1 VPEDGE
7 PGAGALSVVIAG
19 TAFGYP
25 EGSGAAA
32 RTRAYAKG
40 LAESGA
46 RVHVVSLLTPGRSG
60 PGVNPAA
67 SGVEDGVSYEYACG
81 TRERRPTFAG
91 RRLLELGIPLGLR
104 RAAGR
109 HFAATSG
116 RRAIIVYSDQ
126 PLWIVVTALV
136 ARSLR
141 ARSVL
146 EVCEIP
152 LVSERDPLKLALRR
166 WLLDRLAYR
175 LVDGFIAISAY
186 LEDYLRSRVPEST
199 PIVRVPIL
207 VAPEELG
214 MPSGIQPE
222 GTPRQVVFVGGL
234 EEREVGDL
242 LAAFAPVAAG
252 HPDVVLKVVGG
263 GRVEVRERLAT
274 RIAALGLTDR
284 VLLPGWAT
292 REELP
297 RVLHEATVLVL
308 PRRDALFSQAGFP
321 TKLGEYLAS
330 GRPVVTTVTGEIGRH
345 LVHAQTAYLVPP
357 GDAVAFAVAI
367 GHVLDHP
374 EEARARGGP
383 PRPAAPPRRGPG
395 GPPRRPPQC
404 IH

>member
-1 VPEDGE
+1 
-7 PGAGALSVVIAG
+7 LSVVIAG

-40 LAESGA
+40 LTESGA
-46 RVHVVSLLTPGRSG
+46 HVHVVSLLTPSRSG
-60 PGVNPAA
+60 TGVNPDA
-67 SGVEDGVSYEYACG
+67 SGVDDGVSYEYACG
-81 TRERRPTFAG
+81 IRERRSTFVG
-91 RRLLELGIPLGLR
+91 RRLLELSIPLGLR

-109 HFAATSG
+109 HFAVTSG
-116 RRAIIVYSDQ
+116 RRAMIVYSDQ

-136 ARSLR
+136 ARSLK
-141 ARSVL
+141 ARPVL

-152 LVSERDPLKLALRR
+152 LVSEHDPLKLAVRR
-166 WLLDRLAYR
+166 WLLDELAYR

-186 LEDYLRSRVPEST
+186 LEDYLRSRVPKGT

-207 VAPEELG
+207 VAPEEFS
-214 MPSGIQPE
+214 MPSGTQPV
-222 GTPRQVVFVGGL
+222 GAPRQVVFVGGL
-234 EEREVGDL
+234 EEQEVGDL
-242 LAAFAPVAAG
+242 LAAFALVAAG
-252 HPDVVLKVVGG
+252 HPDVVLKVVGS
-263 GRVEVRERLAT
+263 GRVEVRERLAAQ
-274 RIAALGLTDR
+274 IAAIGLTDR

-297 RVLHEATVLVL
+297 RVLHDATVLVL

-357 GDAVAFAVAI
+357 GDAGAFAAAI

-374 EEARARGGP
+374 REAATVGASGRELAL
-383 PRPAAPPRRGPG
+383 RRFD
-395 GPPRRPPQC
+395 RRR
-404 IH
+404 HGERLREFLEALA